1 MHHNYSSH
9 GGGNMIRVRS
19 PSVETMDLSTHN
31 TTEANRSASSVI
43 QELKRSNAKLAE
55 RLTENE
61 TKYLSQLS
69 TLQSQLE
76 SAKQR
81 LAETTLS
88 LETNRQTSAYQRH
101 EMSVLKQRVIELEQE
116 QEELKNNK
124 IDDNNDGCDD
134 KHNNDDGSSVA
145 SQQQS
150 AVFKNLQAINQL
162 QQATIEEMEWK
173 LKTLQQEKDSQ
184 DQYRTDEVEDLR
196 VLLDAQEQQI
206 GKLQNE
212 LERTNE
218 ELEYMKSL
226 HAQRL
231 RRETQ
236 GEEPLEEKKEDPA
249 VDIGKTEE
257 EKRTA
262 TKPQGEEDCL
272 NTTQITVDTLEDE
285 GGEEGEAD
293 DYSGGGEREEANDEG
308 GSDNEAEKEAD
319 EEPAP
324 FITDIISKEAQ
335 PTTENNETND
345 HGDDLCR
352 QEAGLLAAKKI
363 SSVTTPTSD
372 ESAITNES
380 KEYDRGEY
388 LYQQAAAALLAQ
400 PVPSA
405 PSSTTE
411 ELPSI
416 SESNNNDDGRS
427 DNLRQ
432 IEAMRLAEQLQ
443 EQIREGQRVMERLQ
457 QRQEDLMLR
466 EREVEEKQKL
476 SNSLSFKYIVDTP
489 GKLGLVLQSNVVHGI
504 KSSSPL
510 LGLVQVGDKVIE
522 IDGRN
527 TRDGTL
533 SEVVRL
539 LSQPDRERIVFE
551 RTGQIYN

>member
-1 MHHNYSSH
+1 
-9 GGGNMIRVRS
+9 
-19 PSVETMDLSTHN
+19 
-31 TTEANRSASSVI
+31 
-43 QELKRSNAKLAE
+43 
-55 RLTENE
+55 
-61 TKYLSQLS
+61 
-69 TLQSQLE
+69 
-76 SAKQR
+76 
-81 LAETTLS
+81 
-88 LETNRQTSAYQRH
+88 
-101 EMSVLKQRVIELEQE
+101 
-116 QEELKNNK
+116 
-124 IDDNNDGCDD
+124 
-134 KHNNDDGSSVA
+134 
-145 SQQQS
+145 
-150 AVFKNLQAINQL
+150 
-162 QQATIEEMEWK
+162 MEWK

-324 FITDIISKEAQ
+324 FITDIITEEAQ

-405 PSSTTE
+405 ASSTTE